1 MHLTALISV
10 KQLTINHDRWIY
22 KETYNKDKNIHK
34 SEAHKLELIKDLRII
49 EVLRLKYDVY

>member
-22 KETYNKDKNIHK
+22 KETYNKDENIHN
-34 SEAHKLELIKDLRII
+34 SEAQKLKIMKDLRIN
-49 EVLRLKYDVY
+49 EVLSLKYDV

>member
-22 KETYNKDKNIHK
+22 KETYNKDENILK
-34 SEAHKLELIKDLRII
+34 SKGHKLKIMKDLRII
-49 EVLRLKYDVY
+49 EVLSLKYDV